1 MRNALFDY
9 VGGDH
14 LLLPDFVSVLGFD
27 DLQLAFVLSQRIR
40 VYGRL
45 FLY

>member
-14 LLLPDFVSVLGFD
+14 LLFPDFVTILGFD
-27 DLQLAFVLSQRIR
+27 DLQLAFVLGQ
-40 VYGRL
+40 
-45 FLY
+45 